1 MKISVLQY
9 AVSLYESVI
18 DKTESEAQ
26 DILKNFVALLG
37 RQHDLNKEA
46 EIIKAF
52 SDLWSSKNGEVNASL
67 VSAHPVTDSTRT
79 LIVNYLKDK
88 SGAQQ
93 VILDEMEDK
102 NLLGGFILKYNN
114 KVLDGSLKSG
124 LESLKTK
131 LKG

>member
-9 AVSLYESVI
+9 AVSLYEAVI
-18 DKTESEAQ
+18 DKTESEVQ
-26 DILKNFVALLG
+26 VVLKNFVALLG

-52 SDLWSSKNGEVNASL
+52 SDLWSSKNGEVTANL
-67 VSAHPVTDSTRT
+67 VSAHQVSDNTRE

-88 SGAQQ
+88 SGAKQI
-93 VILDEMEDK
+93 ILDETEDR

-124 LESLKTK
+124 LESLKAQ

>member
-18 DKTESEAQ
+18 DKSESEVQ
-26 DILKNFVALLG
+26 SVLKNFVALLG

-46 EIIKAF
+46 EIITAF
-52 SDLWSSKNGEVNASL
+52 NDLRSSKNGEVNASL
-67 VSAHPVTDSTRT
+67 VSAHPVTDNTRT
-79 LIVNYLKDK
+79 LIVDYLKDK
-88 SGAQQ
+88 SGAQHI
-93 VILDEMEDK
+93 ILDEAEDK
-102 NLLGGFILKYNN
+102 NLLGGFVLKYNN

-124 LESLKTK
+124 LESLKMQ

>member
-9 AVSLYESVI
+9 AVSLYEAVI
-18 DKTESEAQ
+18 DKTESEVQ
-26 DILKNFVALLG
+26 DILKNFVTLLG

-52 SDLWSSKNGEVNASL
+52 SDLWSSKNGEVTASL
-67 VSAHPVTDSTRT
+67 VSAHPVTDNTRT

-93 VILDEMEDK
+93 VILDETEDK
-102 NLLGGFILKYNN
+102 NLLGGFVLKYNN

-124 LESLKTK
+124 LENLRNKITA
-131 LKG
+131 

>member
-9 AVSLYESVI
+9 AVSLYEAVI
-18 DKTESEAQ
+18 DKTESEVQ
-26 DILKNFVALLG
+26 DILKNFVALLD
-37 RQHDLNKEA
+37 RQHDLNKEE

-52 SDLWSSKNGEVNASL
+52 SDLWSSNNGEVNASL
-67 VSAHPVTDSTRT
+67 VSAHQLSDNTRE

-88 SGAQQ
+88 SGAKQ
-93 VILDEMEDK
+93 VILDEAEDK

-124 LESLKTK
+124 LENLKSQ